1 MFLMYLLLF
10 QLRNKTNRTNVTRTQ
25 DEKSQEEVPQD
36 ANTEAADSSS
46 DSQVQELE
54 DSSGDSIYD
63 NFELYRM

>member
-10 QLRNKTNRTNVTRTQ
+10 PLRNITNRTDVTRTQ

-36 ANTEAADSSS
+36 TEAADSSS